1 MKKGIAMV
9 LTLVLILSCAV
20 LSGCQDGDKG
30 QSGAPAVTSVQTGDE
45 ALTMEQVKALAK
57 KGDKLTWADITKYKG
72 TNAGKDMVVV
82 AFPVED
88 DYKLTAAGTDLDKA
102 PMYVT
107 LTKNGK
113 SKGIDIRH
121 EDIDAYL
128 KEK

>member
-1 MKKGIAMV
+1 MKKGIALA
-9 LTLVLILSCAV
+9 LTLVLIVSCAA
-20 LSGCQDGDKG
+20 LSGCQNENNGG
-30 QSGAPAVTSVQTGDE
+30 SGAPAVTSVETGDE
-45 ALTMEQVKALAK
+45 ALTMAQVRELAK
-57 KGDKLTWADITKYKG
+57 KGDKLTWADIIKYKG

-82 AFPVED
+82 SFPVED
-88 DYKLTAAGTDLDKA
+88 DFKLTAAGTDLDKP

-121 EDIDAYL
+121 EDIDAYI